1 MNFQVK
7 RVYRPLS
14 GGEFKGDPEKLDGIL
29 PRRLAY
35 VMSLDNAVNMA
46 RGFPLI
52 KYKITV
58 ELIPYRSAGMSR
70 DGLPVDLPD
79 TAIVYEV
86 DGVYFV
92 PVEFAALELVEESP
106 LYGREA
112 DPQELRT
119 LAGMG
124 TIETVRTNTG
134 ELVDVRTKPGSLE
147 PAVEPPKVT
156 IPDTPPPP
164 PVPPLTQQEVT
175 KALETTGAE
184 DADTTYKI
192 EEQRWAGSHTDPALE
207 RAIKSAV
214 DDPQGAMRA
223 APGRV
228 SIVGGEKGPRHGR

>member
-1 MNFQVK
+1 MAFQTK
-7 RVYRPLS
+7 RIYRALN
-14 GGEFKGDPEKLDGIL
+14 GGELKQIMLQ
-29 PRRLAY
+29 RLTEA
-35 VMSLDNAVNMA
+35 MSLDNTVNIV
-46 RGFPLI
+46 RGFPLL
-52 KYKITV
+52 KYEVRVALT
-58 ELIPYRSAGMSR
+58 PYRSAGVDRSGAPIDVP
-70 DGLPVDLPD
+70 DGAV
-79 TAIVYEV
+79 VYEV
-86 DGVYFV
+86 NGEYFT
-92 PVEFAALELVEESP
+92 PVEAAALELVEESP